1 MIKIQVNPNELRAA
15 GQVAQNAEIIS
26 VRLAKVSLENNIS
39 PIVEDGKQFDVG
51 FDWGTEPHLVPVPG
65 LLVARVWLRVDLAA
79 SNPAEAEA
87 DTSGDDPKSH
97 SEVLAHMELR
107 FDLHYAIPKDP
118 VPEDIEKAGGLE
130 AFARWNALYN
140 CWPYFRQEADR
151 LGRSAG
157 LPPIQLPLMM
167 LSPAPS
173 GSEKKAE
180 DDKAGQQKK

>member
-1 MIKIQVNPNELRAA
+1 MIKIQVNPGELRVAS
-15 GQVAQNAEIIS
+15 QVAQNADIIS
-26 VRLAKVSLENNIS
+26 VRLGKVSLENNIS

-51 FDWGTEPHLVPVPG
+51 FDWGTEPHVIPAPG
-65 LLVARVWLRVDLAA
+65 LLVARVWLRIDLAA
-79 SNPAEAEA
+79 SNPAEAE
-87 DTSGDDPKSH
+87 TSGGDSKPH
-97 SEVLAHMELR
+97 SEILAHMELR

-151 LGRSAG
+151 LGRAAG
-157 LPPIQLPLMM
+157 LPPIRLPLMM

-173 GSEKKAE
+173 DSEKEAE
-180 DDKAGQQKK
+180 GDETGQQKK

>member
-1 MIKIQVNPNELRAA
+1 MMKIPVNPSELRAA

-26 VRLAKVSLENNIS
+26 VRLVKVSLENNIS

-51 FDWGTEPHLVPVPG
+51 FNWGTEPHLIPVPG
-65 LLVARVWLRVDLAA
+65 LLVARVWLRIDLAA
-79 SNPAEAEA
+79 SNSAEAEK
-87 DTSGDDPKSH
+87 SGDEPNSH
-97 SEVLAHMELR
+97 GEFLAHMELR

-118 VPEDIEKAGGLE
+118 VPEEVEKAGGIE

-151 LGRSAG
+151 LGRSAD
-157 LPPIQLPLMM
+157 LPPIKLPLMM

-173 GSEKKAE
+173 DAEKKAE
-180 DDKAGQQKK
+180 SNESEKKKT

>member
-1 MIKIQVNPNELRAA
+1 MMKIQVNPSELRAA
-15 GQVAQNAEIIS
+15 GQVAQNTEIIS
-26 VRLAKVSLENNIS
+26 VRLVKVSLENKIS
-39 PIVEDGKQFDVG
+39 PIVEDGKQFDVR
-51 FDWGTEPHLVPVPG
+51 FDWGTEPHLIPVPG
-65 LLVARVWLRVDLAA
+65 LLVAHVWLRIDLAA
-79 SNPAEAEA
+79 SNPTEAKK
-87 DTSGDDPKSH
+87 SGDEPKSH
-97 SEVLAHMELR
+97 GEVLAHMELR

-173 GSEKKAE
+173 GSEKKVEGDEAE
-180 DDKAGQQKK
+180 QKEK